1 MRTNPPHGLW
11 LGSSSAAH
19 TPEHPAVGTQDR
31 AVICEASASR
41 TPPRLSPLG
50 PDVGAAPER
59 AGGRPE
65 ARRAGWRRAVS
76 VLGLVG
82 PHPGEAGPREGSGPS
97 PRRPSRHHPFSG
109 IGLRTSPQQMLG
121 NVRFE
126 SGALSQER
134 HRRPLCPV
142 PSVGAAWNQDPFL
155 GKLPDY
161 HWSLKDMGPS
171 DINSHA

>member
-1 MRTNPPHGLW
+1 VRTSPPHGLW
-11 LGSSSAAH
+11 LGSRSAGH

-31 AVICEASASR
+31 AVIWRPQPAAA
-41 TPPRLSPLG
+41 PPRLSPRG
-50 PDVGAAPER
+50 PDVWAAPER
-59 AGGRPE
+59 AGRRPE
-65 ARRAGWRRAVS
+65 ARRARWRRAAS

-109 IGLRTSPQQMLG
+109 IGLRTSPQQTLG

-126 SGALSQER
+126 SSALSQER
-134 HRRPLCPV
+134 HHRPLCPV
-142 PSVGAAWNQDPFL
+142 LSVGAAWNQDPFL

-161 HWSLKDMGPS
+161 RRSLKDVGPS